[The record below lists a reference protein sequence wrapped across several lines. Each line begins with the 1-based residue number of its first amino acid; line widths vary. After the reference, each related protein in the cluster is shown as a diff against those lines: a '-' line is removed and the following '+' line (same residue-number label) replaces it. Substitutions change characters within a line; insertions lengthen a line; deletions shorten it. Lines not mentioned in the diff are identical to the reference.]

1 MESKE
6 RAKQETVV
14 LIPSLNPD
22 EKLTAYVMELIRIG
36 FRRILLVDDGSRESC
51 QDIFESLAK
60 EPEVSVLHH
69 EKNRGKG
76 RALKTGFAYCMEQ
89 FGDAV
94 GVVTADSDGQH
105 SPKDTLAVAEA
116 LIEHPEALI
125 LGTRNFDE
133 EQVPFKSRYGNKI
146 TTIVFRLLYGKLIHD
161 TQTGLRGIAGKH
173 LPMMTELPGERFE
186 YEIGMLIEASRAE
199 IPLVEVPIETIYIND
214 NAETHFHPVKDSLK
228 IYGVMFQYFLKYTL
242 SSLGASLIDILA
254 FWIFSA
260 LVFRGSGEAVPIF
273 LSTIA
278 ARVIS
283 SACNFFAN
291 RMVVF
296 KASGNLAREAAA
308 YYGLVVVQMLCC
320 AGLVYFF
327 TGLLHWEA
335 TLVKVLVDT
344 CLFFVSFQIQHR
356 LIFREKA

>member
-1 MESKE
+1 MENKE

-22 EKLTAYVMELIRIG
+22 EKLTAYVMELIKIG
-36 FRRILLVDDGSRESC
+36 FRRILLVDDGSREDC
-51 QDIFESLAK
+51 QKIFENLSA
-60 EPEVSVLHH
+60 EPEVCVLHH

-76 RALKTGFAYCMEQ
+76 RALKTGFAYCMEH
-89 FGDAV
+89 FKDAA

-116 LIEHPEALI
+116 LVNHPEALI
-125 LGTRNFDE
+125 LGTRNFNE

-146 TTIVFRLLYGKLIHD
+146 TTVVFRLLYGKLIHD
-161 TQTGLRGIAGKH
+161 TQTGLRGIAAKH
-173 LPMMTELPGERFE
+173 LPAMTEIPGERFE
-186 YEIGMLIEASRAE
+186 YEIGMLIEASRTG
-199 IPLVEVPIETIYIND
+199 IPFVEVPIETIYIND

-242 SSLGASLIDILA
+242 SSLGSAFIDLFA

-260 LVFRGSGEAVPIF
+260 LVFQGSEQAVPIF
-273 LSTIA
+273 LATIF
-278 ARVIS
+278 ARILS
-283 SACNFFAN
+283 SACNFLAN

-296 KASGNLAREAAA
+296 RASGNLAKQAAA
-308 YYGLVVVQMLCC
+308 YYGLVIVQMLCS

-335 TLVKVLVDT
+335 TLVKILVDT
-344 CLFFVSFQIQHR
+344 CLFLVSFQIQHR
-356 LIFREKA
+356 LIFRKKA